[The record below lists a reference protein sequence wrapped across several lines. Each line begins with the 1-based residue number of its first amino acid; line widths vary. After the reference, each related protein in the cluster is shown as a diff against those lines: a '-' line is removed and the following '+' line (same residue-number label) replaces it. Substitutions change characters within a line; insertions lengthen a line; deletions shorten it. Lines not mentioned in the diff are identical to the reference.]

1 MADIAPICSGSCAV
15 PSSFDES
22 RRISPVEV
30 GASPRPRD
38 DDRVEVSEL
47 AMYLSK
53 LRDMPAVRGE
63 LIDQVKRE
71 IADGTYL
78 TADKLDAALAELARE
93 L

>member
-1 MADIAPICSGSCAV
+1 
-15 PSSFDES
+15 
-22 RRISPVEV
+22 
-30 GASPRPRD
+30 
-38 DDRVEVSEL
+38 
-47 AMYLSK
+47 MYLSK